1 MSLYPSNFDQ
11 VRFEYKALAP
21 NWKILEKLENKTIN
35 EDNFIVAYKE
45 QLNELDPKN
54 VLKHLNSL
62 TGGHEP
68 IIMCQCGKTKF
79 CHRHLIADWL
89 ESELGIYIH
98 EYNFP
103 DHVRKN
109 GYLIKRNEPSLF
121 SDEDQKVKK

>member
-1 MSLYPSNFDQ
+1 
-11 VRFEYKALAP
+11 
-21 NWKILEKLENKTIN
+21 
-35 EDNFIVAYKE
+35 
-45 QLNELDPKN
+45 
-54 VLKHLNSL
+54 
-62 TGGHEP
+62 
-68 IIMCQCGKTKF
+68 MCQCGKTKF